1 MCLTLCFSSPVYLCY
16 SPVCATVPFAVS
28 GVPFEL
34 SKHSNNGSR
43 EKVFCKD
50 RILHF
55 VLSSVFRLSIMH
67 VCHLPGPP
75 LSPSLSL
82 PASLPPFDLLWLWL
96 GESFDFSLWLF
107 YDSLSTVFG
116 SRTKLLTHCETEGRV
131 PKPASS
137 VILLSLWVFFFCS
150 CSSFEWQTQIV
161 SARANAFRTSCLCT
175 CQYFF
180 EFSIRS
186 IAKLFS
192 IQWLFFAVTTLLGK
206 WNNFI
211 LK

>member
-1 MCLTLCFSSPVYLCY
+1 MAREKKFCVRTASFTSFSVQFFAFPLCM
-16 SPVCATVPFAVS
+16 CATCL
-28 GVPFEL
+28 GLL
-34 SKHSNNGSR
+34 S
-43 EKVFCKD
+43 
-50 RILHF
+50 
-55 VLSSVFRLSIMH
+55 LSLSH
-67 VCHLPGPP
+67 
-75 LSPSLSL
+75 SLSL

-161 SARANAFRTSCLCT
+161 SARANAFRMSCLCT